1 MTLGPLMLDVA
12 GTELTADDRRR
23 LSHPLV
29 GGVILF
35 SRNYRDS
42 TQLAALTAEIHAL
55 KSAPLL
61 IGVDHEGGRVQRF
74 REGFTRLPPMR
85 SFGEIWNAHPQRAR
99 ALARETG
106 YVLASELR
114 AHGVDFSFA
123 PVLDLDYGASSV
135 IGDRAFHGNPHA
147 VFELGQ
153 AVMLGMKDAGMAA
166 CGKHFPGHG
175 FVVADSHVAIPVDE
189 RSLAAIA
196 VADLVPFRLMI
207 EAGLAAIM
215 PAHVVYPQ
223 VDERP
228 AGFSR
233 IWLQQL
239 LRRQLGFDGTIF
251 SDDLCMAGAA
261 VAGGVV
267 ERVAAALDAGCDM
280 ALVCNRPDLADEVL
294 ARLQVD
300 WPAPARARLA
310 RMHGQPHP
318 PTMTALRESAR
329 YVDALHHIAGL
340 GLDSADL
347 NLQIDPTDYCGRA

>member
-1 MTLGPLMLDVA
+1 
-12 GTELTADDRRR
+12 
-23 LSHPLV
+23 
-29 GGVILF
+29 
-35 SRNYRDS
+35 
-42 TQLAALTAEIHAL
+42 
-55 KSAPLL
+55 
-61 IGVDHEGGRVQRF
+61 
-74 REGFTRLPPMR
+74 
-85 SFGEIWNAHPQRAR
+85 
-99 ALARETG
+99 
-106 YVLASELR
+106 
-114 AHGVDFSFA
+114 
-123 PVLDLDYGASSV
+123 
-135 IGDRAFHGNPHA
+135 
-147 VFELGQ
+147 
-153 AVMLGMKDAGMAA
+153 
-166 CGKHFPGHG
+166 
-175 FVVADSHVAIPVDE
+175 
-189 RSLAAIA
+189 
-196 VADLVPFRLMI
+196 
-207 EAGLAAIM
+207 M

-223 VDERP
+223 IDDRP

-233 IWLQQL
+233 IWLHQL

-329 YVDALHHIAGL
+329 YVSALHHIAGL
-340 GLDSADL
+340 GQESADL